1 MKKKFIFIV
10 VVVFCGFGEMIVN
23 NFFVVLNI
31 FIVIFVIFKRWEREV
46 GSIFE
51 VVVNEI
57 CNEVFVEEKK
67 RFSRNVFLLIYFNI
81 WYFFSDLIG

>member
-1 MKKKFIFIV
+1 
-10 VVVFCGFGEMIVN
+10 MIVN

-31 FIVIFVIFKRWEREV
+31 FIVIFVIFKRWERGV